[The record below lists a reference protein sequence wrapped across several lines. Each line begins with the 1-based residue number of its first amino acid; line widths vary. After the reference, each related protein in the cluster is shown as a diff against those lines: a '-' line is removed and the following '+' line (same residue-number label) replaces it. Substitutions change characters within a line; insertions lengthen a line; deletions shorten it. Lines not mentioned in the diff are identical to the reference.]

1 MYSASPV
8 SIRNLVLTDSLT
20 CESHRYCVGTR
31 RKSLLTQTQIDE
43 CTKVLELE
51 QIPQFETR
59 MVAEVKLYWIIYT
72 QCCAA
77 RLNLTSIRASLSA
90 WKRDWNYLFGER
102 SFLVVLDPSNEFVA
116 TDQPRSQFLQMGH
129 HFAFLL
135 THCRS
140 VQSKTTSMR
149 SSTLTE
155 MVQLCRNIINL
166 AIDNTDERTSHLTD
180 HIYHILT
187 FSAITLCQLLQT
199 YRGKLGGHDVETSLD
214 TLVLRLVDW
223 LHSIGFP
230 CHVSRVLGDVIT
242 AYYARLN
249 PPSRAAARRT
259 LSQHEE
265 RRRRQHQDQP
275 SDLAATTTF
284 PPYGLSVPSAPT
296 TPMVS
301 SYTHDGLIPGFD
313 QDFSWT
319 ACFDFDA
326 GAMEWPQYEESTDG
340 GSGSA
345 ILGIAT

>member
-1 MYSASPV
+1 MHRFY
-8 SIRNLVLTDSLT
+8 
-20 CESHRYCVGTR
+20 RYCVGTR

-43 CTKVLELE
+43 CAKVLDLE

-72 QCCAA
+72 QCCAS
-77 RLNLTSIRASLSA
+77 RLNLTSIRTSLGV
-90 WKRDWNYLFGER
+90 WKRDWNYLFGEPFLHLIR
-102 SFLVVLDPSNEFVA
+102 SPSNAFPIIE
-116 TDQPRSQFLQMGH
+116 QPRSQFLQMGH

-140 VQSKTTSMR
+140 IQSKTISMR

-155 MVQLCRNIINL
+155 MIQLCRNIINL

-180 HIYHILT
+180 HIYHIIT
-187 FSAITLCQLLQT
+187 FSAFTLCQLLQT
-199 YRGKLGGHDVETSLD
+199 YRGKLGGQETEASLD
-214 TLVLRLVDW
+214 DLILRLVDW

-230 CHVSRVLGDVIT
+230 CHVSRVLGDVIA
-242 AYYARLN
+242 AYHARLN
-249 PPSRAAARRT
+249 PDARTSTQRI
-259 LSQHEE
+259 LLQHEE
-265 RRRRQHQDQP
+265 RSRPRDLSRNQP
-275 SDLAATTTF
+275 SLATTATI
-284 PPYGLSVPSAPT
+284 PPYGLSIPSAPT

-301 SYTHDGLIPGFD
+301 SHAHDAVIPGFD

-345 ILGIAT
+345 ILGIST